1 MVDYNDERF
10 QKVNQ
15 EQAQELSNVTQTYDN
30 LINQSNMIYKDAQAR
45 LDQNAQEQKALA
57 QEGTDLALKQVE
69 QEKEWARQDYERE
82 QRGAYADYQKQ
93 ANTYGVNNENL
104 AASGLLNTGYS
115 ESSRI
120 AMWNSYQN
128 RYAVARQTFERGQQ
142 QYNQSMAEI
151 KQTGNSNL
159 MKIASDT
166 LQQSLQLALDG
177 FQNQNKLIQTQLSA
191 QNETKDRYYSRWQDT
206 LKQINTENEFAEQK
220 RQFNASLKASKS
232 GGGSSVPAIT
242 KDGGTSKV
250 NASNLQDTGFNLD
263 GWQIY
268 KSGGKYYYQMPN
280 GNLQELPVM
289 YEAGDTI
296 TFDDGTVIAK

>member
-191 QNETKDRYYSRWQDT
+191 QNDVKDRYYSRWQDT

-232 GGGSSVPAIT
+232 GGSSVPAIT

-268 KSGGKYYYQMPN
+268 KSNGKYYYQMPN

>member
-15 EQAQELSNVTQTYDN
+15 EQAQDLSNVTQTYDN
-30 LINQSNMIYKDAQAR
+30 LINQSNMIYQDAQAR
-45 LDQNAQEQKALA
+45 LDQNTQEQKALA

-69 QEKEWARQDYERE
+69 QDKEWARQDYEKE

-159 MKIASDT
+159 MKIASES

-191 QNETKDRYYSRWQDT
+191 QNEVKDRYYSRWQDT

-220 RQFNASLKASKS
+220 RQFNASLSASKS
-232 GGGSSVPAIT
+232 SGGSSVPAIT

>member
-191 QNETKDRYYSRWQDT
+191 QNDVKDRYYSRWQDT
-206 LKQINTENEFAEQK
+206 LKQINTENEFKEQK

-232 GGGSSVPAIT
+232 GGSSVPAIT
-242 KDGGTSKV
+242 KDGGNTQIK
-250 NASNLQDTGFNLD
+250 ASNLQDTGFNLD

-268 KSGGKYYYQMPN
+268 KNNGKYYYQQPS
-280 GNLQELPVM
+280 GNFQELPVM
-289 YEAGDTI
+289 WEAGDTI
-296 TFDDGTVIAK
+296 TFEDGTVIAK